1 MHNASSAMIIASMT
15 TITALSAAASW
26 YFATQIHRATPART
40 ALCLLTAFVSVLNAL
55 WATVYV
61 LSPPD
66 NLVHRLSL
74 AVLIVSLLGLA
85 ATGLIA
91 ALILR
96 REVRRD
102 H

>member
-1 MHNASSAMIIASMT
+1 MHNPSSAVIIASMT
-15 TITALSAAASW
+15 TITVLSAAACW
-26 YFATQIHRATPART
+26 YFATQIHRATTART
-40 ALCLLTAFVSVLNAL
+40 ALSLLTAFVSCLNLL
-55 WATVYV
+55 WLAVYMF
-61 LSPPD
+61 SPPD
-66 NLVHRLSL
+66 NLIHRLSV
-74 AVLIVSLLGLA
+74 AVLIVSLLGLT